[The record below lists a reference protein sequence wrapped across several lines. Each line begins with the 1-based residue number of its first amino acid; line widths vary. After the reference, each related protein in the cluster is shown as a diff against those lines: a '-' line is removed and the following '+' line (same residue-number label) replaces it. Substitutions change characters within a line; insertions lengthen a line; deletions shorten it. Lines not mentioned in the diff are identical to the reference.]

1 MRVRTN
7 KEPYSDAHSSD
18 VLDRREKLTPGQ
30 LGGLYNAAERPQTG
44 GVTKTG

>member
-18 VLDRREKLTPGQ
+18 VLDRRENSHRASWEASITLRTAP
-30 LGGLYNAAERPQTG
+30 TG